1 MYIQDASNL
10 ASKTLAAGVFSNEDS
25 IVGPLLSPPYAMHT
39 PVVRPTNKPGT
50 QGGWKAFEGCAVSGT
65 DAPGATQYQG
75 NGWVW
80 FKHRLQ
86 DRDPFEQGM
95 SCSLIRTHVDAFAG
109 MPEHLLMVYDT
120 IEVEVQNDVRAA
132 WSGRG
137 EIRGILVSGHNRMSG
152 FCLVAIC
159 PAGMK
164 AGPDRTQNL
173 PTPCAHLRKR
183 AVLGLQEQASQNL
196 QATGLI

>member
-1 MYIQDASNL
+1 
-10 ASKTLAAGVFSNEDS
+10 
-25 IVGPLLSPPYAMHT
+25 MHT
-39 PVVRPTNKPGT
+39 PVVRPTNKSST
-50 QGGWKAFEGCAVSGT
+50 QGDRKAFEGCAVSGT